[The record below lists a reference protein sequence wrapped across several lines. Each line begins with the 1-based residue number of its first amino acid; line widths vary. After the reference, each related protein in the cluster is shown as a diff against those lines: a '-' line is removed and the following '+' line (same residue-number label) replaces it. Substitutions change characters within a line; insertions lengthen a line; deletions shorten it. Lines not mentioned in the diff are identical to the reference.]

1 MSKYYA
7 GIGSREIPDE
17 IFTKMYRIAEL
28 LEIKG
33 YILRSG
39 GAKGSDTAFERGI
52 KNPKNMNIFLPLPFF
67 NGKKD
72 NGWSH
77 IYIDEKD
84 RINYCKAYESLLLH
98 PRGFKMSIN
107 TRNMMLRNYFQHSGL
122 VGEGKSDFIICYT
135 KDAANGTSIP
145 TSYDSGGTGQ
155 AIRIAAK
162 YNTPV
167 YNLCDQRF
175 YGKDPEEL
183 VDLIL
188 SNLSNNINPNSIKE
202 LKSTNLF

>member
-1 MSKYYA
+1 MFKYYA

-17 IFTKMYRIAEL
+17 IFNKMYRIAEL
-28 LEIKG
+28 LEKQD

-39 GAKGSDTAFERGI
+39 GAKGSDTAFEQGV
-52 KNPKNMNIFLPLPFF
+52 KNPKNMNIFLPFPLF

-77 IYIDEKD
+77 LYIDKND
-84 RINYCKAYESLLLH
+84 RDNYCKAYESLILH
-98 PRGFKMSIN
+98 PRGFKLSIQA
-107 TRNMMLRNYFQHSGL
+107 REMMLRNYFQHSGL
-122 VGEGKSDFIICYT
+122 VGEGKSHFIICYT
-135 KDAANGTSIP
+135 KDGANGTSIP

-162 YNTPV
+162 NNTPV
-167 YNLCDQRF
+167 YNLKDGRY
-175 YGKDPEEL
+175 YGKSPEEL

-188 SNLSNNINPNSIKE
+188 NNLSNNINPDSIKE
-202 LKSTNLF
+202 LKSTKLF